1 MGVHIEIGTC
11 SLFLW
16 LQGRVWKS
24 FPEPVCFLRHRCY
37 HGLISWFTEPVLGKI
52 LLLEFAPSFWNKLG
66 LLVGPGPV
74 RCCLLWHTVESFWN
88 YVLHG
93 AQILHWLSTNCGFV
107 VCFLVCGSP
116 RKDLDVWIALNKGEV
131 LLQASA

>member
-1 MGVHIEIGTC
+1 MGVHTEIGTC

-37 HGLISWFTEPVLGKI
+37 HGLISWFTEPVIEKE
-52 LLLEFAPSFWNKLG
+52 LLLEFAPCFWNKLG

-74 RCCLLWHTVESFWN
+74 RCCLLWHTVEFLELCPSW
-88 YVLHG
+88 
-93 AQILHWLSTNCGFV
+93 STNTALAEYKFW
-107 VCFLVCGSP
+107 VCGVFP
-116 RKDLDVWIALNKGEV
+116 CLWVPQKGSGCV
-131 LLQASA
+131 DCFK